1 MGELKGVLRVAVAVN
16 PSPEEAESILEE
28 GFDLIQLHGEEE
40 YGIAERVGPEKV
52 IKVFRVKDKPPLI
65 ESCWKRVHAVLLD
78 TYSPHSRGGTGR
90 SFDWRI
96 ARHVADRGFRV
107 ILSGGLTPENVARAV
122 RTVEP
127 YGVDVSSGV
136 EARRGVK
143 DPNRIR
149 RFVRSVREGSI

>member
-1 MGELKGVLRVAVAVN
+1 MRPGSPRFVSPEVRRRILGELKGVLRVAVAVN

-78 TYSPHSRGGTGR
+78 TYSPQ
-90 SFDWRI
+90 
-96 ARHVADRGFRV
+96 
-107 ILSGGLTPENVARAV
+107 AV

-127 YGVDVSSGV
+127 YSQRRSGDD
-136 EARRGVK
+136 RSLPYYLSGKYGFHNSPLPHSQGRG
-143 DPNRIR
+143 
-149 RFVRSVREGSI
+149 RSR